1 MIGYTDGGCSA
12 VIALF
17 HVATTPLRADT
28 HAAVLGLFATVL
40 VNALLTN
47 FVKIMVRY
55 TP

>member
-1 MIGYTDGGCSA
+1 MIGYTNGGCSA
-12 VIALF
+12 VIALS

-47 FVKIMVRY
+47 FVKIMVHC